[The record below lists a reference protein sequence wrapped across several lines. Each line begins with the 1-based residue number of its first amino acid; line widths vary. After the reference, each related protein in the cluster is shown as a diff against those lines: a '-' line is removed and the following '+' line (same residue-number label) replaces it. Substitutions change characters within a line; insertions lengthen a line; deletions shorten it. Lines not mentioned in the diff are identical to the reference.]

1 MRLLL
6 LGFLGCVCL
15 FKSAKAEVK
24 WDFDSNGVLRIVSI
38 DKSTLAQDL
47 SAVIIKP
54 GWQGSYAD
62 QLNPSTVKAT
72 QQRNGDL
79 IWKGSLYGNS
89 VSVAFIQRAT
99 VKGNELSLS
108 YEFRSETEFNLETL
122 MLRCLLPAEGNAGKA
137 KWIAVDELS
146 IEVLSGTFPEKL
158 PERYHLLTR
167 SNLSWLMWVLPSGH
181 ALLFDL
187 RESNLVGVNLQDDRR
202 FGINAFELQLHL
214 LGGKWRVSE
223 KVTSKLRLQVLTES
237 EAIRWERKMREA
249 IQRQRTI
256 VLQKY
261 APLKLN
267 SVKPSTKSL
276 RCYET
281 LEVKVDLDATYDNP
295 FDPEQIS
302 IEAEI
307 VSPSGKR
314 LLVPGFFA
322 QDFERVTKA
331 MGQGAREVLRKVGE
345 PYFAVRF
352 TPTEVG
358 IYRYRIVATQFVVS
372 HEAKAE
378 WRNGTN
384 PKATALHFVSCLTT
398 NQGEKK
404 QVSSDWFTLR
414 VLPNPQAKGFVRR
427 GKFWHLQFDD
437 GTPFVPVGLNVCW
450 SGNNLSAYERWFS
463 AMRQN
468 GANFARIWLV
478 RWNMGLEWMP
488 GDGSGMYLGLGKYAL
503 DNAWRID
510 ELIRIAERNGIYL
523 MLCLGYHGELA
534 DRQLYFGEQ
543 AWDKNPYN
551 RKNGGPC
558 DKPADFWTN
567 PEARRFYKQRLRYII
582 ARYAHSPNVLAFEF
596 WNEVH
601 APADWVKEMAQ
612 FARSIDIYGHLL
624 TTTYGDD
631 AVWQLPEM
639 DFAQTH
645 WYGDGSQWDCV
656 TTIVNIH
663 RFHLQRYRK
672 PFLLGEFGIDW
683 RTSDLTYDPK
693 GNALHWHNG
702 VWASLMS
709 GGMGT
714 ACVWYWD
721 NYIDRLNLWHHF
733 RPIADFVKL
742 VGKVWLQNWRPLQH
756 TDPILETSPEPP
768 FGDLFFTPTLGWQRP
783 TGDTFVVHRNGK
795 VESNG
800 ETSVFLF
807 SPSKPDLYRPPKF
820 IVDFPQ
826 DGVMALQVGT
836 VSSNAVLIV
845 RIDGSEVWRQVLPEG
860 EERKDERGRTYR
872 EGSYKN
878 RRWDETWK
886 KWDYIYER
894 EFVVPIPKGK
904 HTIELDNQGADW
916 CTIPHIRFSPY
927 RDRRYAEVDIVGI
940 QTDTM
945 ALIWVHNQHSNFQVE
960 RDKERRTGD
969 GLKPIRGLQFEVL
982 GLKDG
987 RYKIVK
993 WDTWKGGIVTE
1004 RQANCRRGKLR
1015 LELQELNRDF
1025 ALWIQHQ

>member
-1 MRLLL
+1 VRTTVLIS
-6 LGFLGCVCL
+6 
-15 FKSAKAEVK
+15 SAILA
-24 WDFDSNGVLRIVSI
+24 LMHSI
-38 DKSTLAQDL
+38 SFGQLAVDWEFTPTGAIISANISGATLAQNL
-47 SAVIIKP
+47 SAVIVKP

-62 QLNPSTVKAT
+62 QLKPENVKAA
-72 QQRNGDL
+72 QGRNGDL
-79 IWKGSLYGNS
+79 VWKGVLHGDG
-89 VSVAFIQRAT
+89 VSVAFVQKAM
-99 VKGNELSLS
+99 VKRNELLMG
-108 YEFRSETEFNLETL
+108 YEFRSETDFALETL
-122 MLRCLLPAEGNAGKA
+122 MLRCFLPTDGNAGKA
-137 KWIAVDELS
+137 RWVAFDEFSL
-146 IEVLSGTFPEKL
+146 EVFSGTFPEKL

-214 LGGKWRVSE
+214 LGGKWRAGE
-223 KVTSKLRLQVLTES
+223 KVTSKLQLQVLPES
-237 EAIRWERKMREA
+237 EAIRWERKMQDAIERE
-249 IQRQRTI
+249 RTI
-256 VLQKY
+256 VLQKS
-261 APLKLN
+261 APLRLN
-267 SVKPSTKSL
+267 SVKPSAKSL
-276 RCYET
+276 RRYET

-302 IEAEI
+302 VDAETI
-307 VSPSGKR
+307 SPSGKQLR
-314 LLVPGFFA
+314 VPGFFT
-322 QDFERVTKA
+322 QDFERAKRDT
-331 MGQGAREVLRKVGE
+331 GRGAREVLRKVGE

-372 HEAKAE
+372 QEAKAE
-378 WRNGTN
+378 WRSGTN
-384 PKATALHFVSCLTT
+384 PKATTLHFVSCLTT

-437 GTPFVPVGLNVCW
+437 GTPFVPVGLNVCG

-468 GANFARIWLV
+468 GANFARIWLF

-567 PEARRFYKQRLRYII
+567 PDARRFYKQRLRYII
-582 ARYAHSPNVLAFEF
+582 ARYAHSPNVLAYEF

-601 APADWVKEMAQ
+601 APAEWIREMAQ
-612 FARSIDIYGHLL
+612 SVRRVDIYGHLL

-631 AVWQLPEM
+631 AVWQLPGM

-645 WYGDGSQWDCV
+645 WYGDGSQRDCV

-714 ACVWYWD
+714 ACIWYWD

-733 RPIADFVKL
+733 RPVADFVKL
-742 VGKVWLQNWRPLQH
+742 VGKAWLQNWRPLQH
-756 TDPILETSPEPP
+756 TDPILETMPEPP
-768 FGDLFFTPTLGWQRP
+768 FGDLFFTSTLGWQRP

-960 RDKERRTGD
+960 KEQG
-969 GLKPIRGLQFEVL
+969 GLREALRNIQFEIL

-987 RYKIVK
+987 SCRIFQ
-993 WDTWKGGIVTE
+993 WDTWE
-1004 RQANCRRGKLR
+1004 GKM
-1015 LELQELNRDF
+1015 LQEWRAKSRQGRLGLKMPELRRDF
-1025 ALWIQHQ
+1025 VLMIQSD